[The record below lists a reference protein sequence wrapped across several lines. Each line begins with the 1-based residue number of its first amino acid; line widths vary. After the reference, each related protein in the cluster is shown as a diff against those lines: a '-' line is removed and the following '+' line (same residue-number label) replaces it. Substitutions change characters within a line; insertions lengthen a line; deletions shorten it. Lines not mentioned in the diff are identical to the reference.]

1 MAWYFEFTNLI
12 KPLHGRT
19 TFIFIV
25 NPENENSKSAIV
37 KMEVTIESTSAIDA
51 GLRNGIRID
60 IQELTNTPIYKQ
72 ALTSSMA
79 CNAIGGSN

>member
-1 MAWYFEFTNLI
+1 
-12 KPLHGRT
+12 
-19 TFIFIV
+19 
-25 NPENENSKSAIV
+25 
-37 KMEVTIESTSAIDA
+37 MEVTIESTSAIDA